1 MTIGFIGLGNMGSP
15 IAKNLLE
22 AGFKV
27 QAYNRSLEKTKP
39 IQDSGALIFVTAQE
53 AVKETDV
60 VITMLSDDAAL
71 KDVAAKILPAMKP
84 GAVHLSMSTIAPST
98 AAKLQSLHHQ
108 HKVFYLASPVMG
120 RPPAAA
126 AKQLFILLSGD
137 TAAKEKVQPVL
148 QAVGQ
153 RTFDYGDDPSTA
165 HTVKITM
172 NYMVF
177 VITEMLSEVMLVA
190 EKTGVDKQILLET
203 MTSTIFGAPVFKIYG
218 EMLLK
223 EKDNPNGFAT
233 HLASKDLRLL
243 QQTAADN
250 KMNLPLADVI
260 QNNFT
265 EMISNGEGQKD
276 LSLLISHLRKKLNH

>member
-15 IAKNLLE
+15 IAKNLVE

-27 QAYNRSLEKTKP
+27 QAHNRSLEKTKP
-39 IQDSGALIFVTAQE
+39 LRDSGALIFVTAQE
-53 AVKETDV
+53 AVKEADV
-60 VITMLSDDAAL
+60 VITMLSDDAAV
-71 KDVAAKILPAMKP
+71 KDVAAKILPVMKV
-84 GAVHLSMSTIAPST
+84 GAVHLSMSTIAPAT
-98 AAKLQSLHHQ
+98 AAKLQSIHQQ
-108 HKVFYLASPVMG
+108 HKVSYLASPVMG

-126 AKQLFILLSGD
+126 AKQLFILLSGN
-137 TAAKEKVQPVL
+137 ASAKEKVQPVL

-218 EMLLK
+218 EMIVK

-233 HLASKDLRLL
+233 QLASKDLRLL
-243 QQTAADN
+243 QLTAADN